1 MIKITL
7 PRRCLLACESVSR
20 SSLDCRPVVLLKL
33 THLLCTTVTPA
44 WNEGLGAAENRIPS
58 AGAHMPVGEAGSSS
72 WNGHSQGVIISDR
85 GDLEMHSRRGGMLGA
100 RLL

>member
-1 MIKITL
+1 
-7 PRRCLLACESVSR
+7 
-20 SSLDCRPVVLLKL
+20 
-33 THLLCTTVTPA
+33 
-44 WNEGLGAAENRIPS
+44 
-58 AGAHMPVGEAGSSS
+58 MPVGEAGSSS